1 MKLKDLWHILDEDNM
16 HKTTYF
22 LFLSALL
29 FLVFS
34 PSVLAE
40 ENKINVTYIA
50 FSPSDAL
57 ELASQKNLYNEFIE
71 YTYIP
76 AYNFTTHRASDE
88 LLAAGKSGFLETQDV
103 IFCQM
108 LDKSVYASM
117 DENFKAASDNGTSLM
132 AIQSSDTPSYFAYDS
147 NGSVDD
153 PICNYYNNMSTEG
166 GGLENAEDLLIYL
179 VTEGRVLGLFTSFN
193 ESVVKVE
200 DCQIYDKK
208 LLTLFQ
214 PDNP

>member
-1 MKLKDLWHILDEDNM
+1 MRDDM
-16 HKTTYF
+16 HKTIYF
-22 LFLSALL
+22 LFLNTLL

-34 PSVLAE
+34 PGVLAE
-40 ENKINVTYIA
+40 ENKINMTYIS

-57 ELASQKNLYNEFIE
+57 ELASQKNLYNEVIE

-76 AYNFTTHRASDE
+76 AYNFTTYDASDE
-88 LLAAGKSGFLETQDV
+88 LLAAGENGFLETQDV
-103 IFCQM
+103 ILCQM

-117 DENFKAASDNGTSLM
+117 DKSFKAASDNGTSLM

-166 GGLENAEDLLIYL
+166 DGLDNAEDLLIYL

-200 DCQIYDKK
+200 NY
-208 LLTLFQ
+208 
-214 PDNP
+214 

>member
-1 MKLKDLWHILDEDNM
+1 MRDDM

-22 LFLSALL
+22 LFLSTLL

-34 PSVLAE
+34 PGVLAE
-40 ENKINVTYIA
+40 ENKINVTYIS

-76 AYNFTTHRASDE
+76 AYNFTTYGASDE
-88 LLAAGKSGFLETQDV
+88 LLAAGKNGFLETQDV
-103 IFCQM
+103 ILCQM

-117 DENFKAASDNGTSLM
+117 DKSFKAASDNGTSLM

-166 GGLENAEDLLIYL
+166 DGLDNAEDLLIYL

-200 DCQIYDKK
+200 NY
-208 LLTLFQ
+208 
-214 PDNP
+214 

>member
-1 MKLKDLWHILDEDNM
+1 MRDDM

-22 LFLSALL
+22 LFLSTLL

-34 PSVLAE
+34 PGVLAE
-40 ENKINVTYIA
+40 ENKINVTYIS
-50 FSPSDAL
+50 FSSSDAL

-76 AYNFTTHRASDE
+76 AYNFTTYGASDE
-88 LLAAGKSGFLETQDV
+88 LLAAGKNGFLETQDV

-117 DENFKAASDNGTSLM
+117 DKSFKAASDNGTSLM

-166 GGLENAEDLLIYL
+166 DGLDNAEDLLIYL
-179 VTEGRVLGLFTSFN
+179 VTEGRILGLFTSFN
-193 ESVVKVE
+193 ESVVKVGN
-200 DCQIYDKK
+200 Y
-208 LLTLFQ
+208 
-214 PDNP
+214 

>member
-1 MKLKDLWHILDEDNM
+1 M

-34 PSVLAE
+34 PGVLAE

-76 AYNFTTHRASDE
+76 AYNFTTYRASDE

-117 DENFKAASDNGTSLM
+117 DESFKAASDNGTSLM

-153 PICNYYNNMSTEG
+153 PICNYYNNVSTEG

-179 VTEGRVLGLFTSFN
+179 VTEGRVRGLFTSFN

-200 DCQIYDKK
+200 DCQIYDEK

>member
-1 MKLKDLWHILDEDNM
+1 MRDDM
-16 HKTTYF
+16 HKTIYF
-22 LFLSALL
+22 LFLSTLL

-34 PSVLAE
+34 PGVLAE
-40 ENKINVTYIA
+40 ENKINITYIS

-57 ELASQKNLYNEFIE
+57 ELASQKNLYNEVIE

-76 AYNFTTHRASDE
+76 AYNFTTYDASDE
-88 LLAAGKSGFLETQDV
+88 LLAAGENGFLETQDV
-103 IFCQM
+103 ILCQM

-117 DENFKAASDNGTSLM
+117 DKSFKAASDNGTSLM

-166 GGLENAEDLLIYL
+166 EGLDNAEDLLIYL

-200 DCQIYDKK
+200 NY
-208 LLTLFQ
+208 
-214 PDNP
+214 

>member
-1 MKLKDLWHILDEDNM
+1 MRDDM
-16 HKTTYF
+16 HKTIYF
-22 LFLSALL
+22 LFLSTLL

-34 PSVLAE
+34 PGVLAE
-40 ENKINVTYIA
+40 ENKINITYIS

-76 AYNFTTHRASDE
+76 AYNFTTYDASDE
-88 LLAAGKSGFLETQDV
+88 LLAAGKNGFLETQDV
-103 IFCQM
+103 ILCQM

-117 DENFKAASDNGTSLM
+117 DKSFKAASDNGTSLM

-166 GGLENAEDLLIYL
+166 DGLDNAEDLLIYL

-200 DCQIYDKK
+200 NY
-208 LLTLFQ
+208 
-214 PDNP
+214 

>member
-1 MKLKDLWHILDEDNM
+1 M

-22 LFLSALL
+22 LFLSTLL

-34 PSVLAE
+34 PGVLAE
-40 ENKINVTYIA
+40 ENKINVTYIS

-76 AYNFTTHRASDE
+76 AYNFTTYGASDE
-88 LLAAGKSGFLETQDV
+88 LLAAGKNGFLETQDV
-103 IFCQM
+103 ILCQM

-117 DENFKAASDNGTSLM
+117 DKSFKAASDNGTSLM

-166 GGLENAEDLLIYL
+166 DGLDNAEDLLIYL

-200 DCQIYDKK
+200 NY
-208 LLTLFQ
+208 
-214 PDNP
+214 

>member
-34 PSVLAE
+34 PGVLAE

-76 AYNFTTHRASDE
+76 AYNFTTYCASDE
-88 LLAAGKSGFLETQDV
+88 LLAAGKSGFLETRDV

-117 DENFKAASDNGTSLM
+117 DESFKAASDNGTSLM

-179 VTEGRVLGLFTSFN
+179 VTEGRVRGLFTSFN

-200 DCQIYDKK
+200 DCQIYDEK